1 MVSSYKWDHWKE
13 NKFKKPNK
21 LKQKL
26 KILVE
31 NLIKTVV
38 LQSSI
43 QFHCATD
50 WLQGGE

>member
-1 MVSSYKWDHWKE
+1 MKI
-13 NKFKKPNK
+13 KKPNN
-21 LKQKL
+21 LKQKF

-31 NLIKTVV
+31 NLIKPIV

-43 QFHCATD
+43 QFQYATD